1 MFKLTQIRTSLAGL
15 GLMALLSACGGG
27 GSSGT
32 FQASTAVTTS
42 FASAYTAGL
51 SGLTAFAG
59 LNSTTLA
66 DLFDNAF
73 LDSGSTKADVV
84 AALQSEAQAAATSPD
99 FPSFAQITIS
109 DISITNC
116 VAATQV
122 CTLSGT
128 LTNKDVDT
136 TSVPFTTQVK
146 LSDKARLFG
155 DQSAS

>member
-1 MFKLTQIRTSLAGL
+1 MLNLIQFRASMAAL
-15 GLMALLSACGGG
+15 GMVALLSACGGG
-27 GSSGT
+27 GST
-32 FQASTAVTTS
+32 QTAAPAALTTS
-42 FASAYTAGL
+42 FATAYTSGLAGL
-51 SGLTAFAG
+51 TSFSG
-59 LNSTTLA
+59 LNSASLA
-66 DLFDNAF
+66 DLFDNSF
-73 LDSGSTKADVV
+73 LDAGTNKADVM

-99 FPSFAQITIS
+99 FPSFAQVTIS
-109 DISITNC
+109 DISISNC
-116 VAATQV
+116 DGATQV